1 MEFRDERGS
10 ARNSS
15 MIDSH
20 TQFSGRHSFAIF
32 RLAGNEVSAALYS
45 VAASS
50 WHQPSRGTAPKT
62 PPRYFL

>member
-32 RLAGNEVSAALYS
+32 RPLNLKLLE
-45 VAASS
+45 
-50 WHQPSRGTAPKT
+50 R
-62 PPRYFL
+62 